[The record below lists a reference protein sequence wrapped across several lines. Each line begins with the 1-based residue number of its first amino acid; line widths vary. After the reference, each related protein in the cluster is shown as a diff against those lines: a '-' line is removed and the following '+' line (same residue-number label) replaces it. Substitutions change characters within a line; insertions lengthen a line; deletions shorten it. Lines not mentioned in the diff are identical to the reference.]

1 MELSNDFEVSAP
13 IEKVWEVINDVELI
27 APCLPG
33 AQLEEVGNDEY
44 KGFCLLYTSDA
55 ADE

>member
-27 APCLPG
+27 APCLPVWLFVDLFFG
-33 AQLEEVGNDEY
+33 DTRARSM
-44 KGFCLLYTSDA
+44 KGIQR
-55 ADE
+55 

>member
-33 AQLEEVGNDEY
+33 AQLEEVGND
-44 KGFCLLYTSDA
+44 
-55 ADE
+55 